1 LICKIY
7 EPSHHGEMSFQLDM
21 KKGVRAHRWSFG
33 DMPPVVGLASADVET
48 VIADVRAVQLAN
60 GTN

>member
-1 LICKIY
+1 
-7 EPSHHGEMSFQLDM
+7 MSFQLDM